1 MGDLEPEGLLPLLQQ
16 LLLSQKQQGDVEG
29 VLSMIKATV
38 DAECFSSSL
47 SDKEWA
53 TGVATIFAALR
64 VGMKSSI
71 ATGKWVRD
79 RKGYAM
85 TVHSCCKDLG
95 QGRRTSILTRV
106 MTFEA
111 VSSLLTCIV
120 SDMEADSV
128 SLYVLLQVTNDLC
141 CIVSYSEEM
150 KSEFASMKSVALFGK
165 IVSVCLEIAKNH
177 ENDLKCRLMALTS
190 LKTVVDCSKEK
201 CDSLCVVL
209 PGLASTL
216 ANIACKSSSEHYRI
230 IVSSIKILTRA
241 ICFSVADSVQSN
253 EYDNSYS
260 ELNSSIQELYVV
272 RNEKWKALTAAN
284 IMDMVRVLCSSL
296 TLHRDQEVKSALLKS
311 LYSVRCRCRKV
322 FENSLDG
329 YLLDLF
335 LTLQTPSSVCSELM
349 CKIREEDTSKFS
361 AHLHEKLREL
371 AERIPLNIRKK
382 ATDVDVLFC
391 QLKSVL
397 FCLKEDLCLL
407 ACGQAPTL
415 CLLFSALG
423 SSLCIDEQRLLI
435 SRSSTTNSSIDFVR
449 ALPFS
454 SDVVISSVI
463 PICGLLAVYGKIEVV
478 ELAISEMV
486 SSEKGGRSSLAIL
499 ITLILAEMETTAD
512 SYVLFTLIETC
523 IEWLKGMVSSPHC
536 RDDLI
541 EHVIPALT
549 KETSLTISLVS
560 LIAVAFKHL
569 AEESKQ
575 LKLLVNFLYQLLE
588 LYALPEW
595 IVHDAVD
602 CALLQIAT
610 TMGLSVSE
618 FLHTHG
624 SYIVHRV
631 AISARSRSDR
641 NRAPVV
647 FRALLDKVDDSRLY
661 SSVRHIIADLL
672 FALDKFHQ
680 DFCILVM
687 RSMLSF
693 VMAIGRWFPDMKPVE
708 MAESCTIENGS
719 EELLETERKTL
730 PPPVADVERVLL
742 RTKHLMSSPH
752 LPIRLL
758 AMRVLHEGLYV
769 LRNFDDALLP
779 MVHQNWETLINRFSD
794 KDLEVHQEA
803 MKVVIQMVNVSKSF
817 VYRRVRH
824 QLWPILETWL
834 THDLHRYTTG
844 TLTYKR
850 RLLIT
855 RSIADIWI
863 GIGALPADVH
873 PVLSALSLISQQT
886 TDIQL
891 KNESEIAC
899 KRLNIYLQEQART
912 NVEVSC

>member
-1 MGDLEPEGLLPLLQQ
+1 MEDARRSGHYIRRGRARRQLGDP
-16 LLLSQKQQGDVEG
+16 
-29 VLSMIKATV
+29 T
-38 DAECFSSSL
+38 AECFSSSL

-150 KSEFASMKSVALFGK
+150 KSEFASMKSLALFGK
-165 IVSVCLEIAKNH
+165 IVSVCLEIAKKH

-391 QLKSVL
+391 Q
-397 FCLKEDLCLL
+397 DD
-407 ACGQAPTL
+407 T
-415 CLLFSALG
+415 
-423 SSLCIDEQRLLI
+423 
-435 SRSSTTNSSIDFVR
+435 
-449 ALPFS
+449 
-454 SDVVISSVI
+454 
-463 PICGLLAVYGKIEVV
+463 
-478 ELAISEMV
+478 
-486 SSEKGGRSSLAIL
+486 SEKLVDYGQQADWAIIANIVWISLFVLQHSLA
-499 ITLILAEMETTAD
+499 
-512 SYVLFTLIETC
+512 SFPRR
-523 IEWLKGMVSSPHC
+523 GHF
-536 RDDLI
+536 
-541 EHVIPALT
+541 
-549 KETSLTISLVS
+549 
-560 LIAVAFKHL
+560 AFR
-569 AEESKQ
+569 Q
-575 LKLLVNFLYQLLE
+575 LLVNFLYQLLE

-708 MAESCTIENGS
+708 IAESCTIENGS

-779 MVHQNWETLINRFSD
+779 LVHQNWETLINRFSD
-794 KDLEVHQEA
+794 KDLQVHQEA

-873 PVLSALSLISQQT
+873 PVLSALSLISQQS